1 MTMKNRKTV
10 IVAFMLVACMILAVG
25 FAAMAD
31 QLDIAGTA
39 EVSFANAQ
47 NAMDKDVY
55 FKSTSTGTGYTA
67 WVVAEDNDRAGFKV
81 TGLSNVGDT
90 ITITFTIA
98 NENAFAVSCVLDPEN
113 TSSTRTD
120 YFKYTTN
127 VDDQP
132 FQIDANST
140 YDVIVTVELLQLP
153 QLSEGQI
160 LSGSYDIQ
168 YDVTDVVSAG

>member
-1 MTMKNRKTV
+1 MRNRKTV

-31 QLDIAGTA
+31 QLDIAGTS

-47 NAMDKDVY
+47 NAMDADVY
-55 FKSTSTGTGYTA
+55 FKSASTGTGYTA
-67 WVVAEDNDRAGFKV
+67 WVVAEDVDRAGFKV

-98 NENAFAVSCVLDPEN
+98 NDNAFAVSCVMDPEN
-113 TSSTRTD
+113 TAATRTD
-120 YFKYTTN
+120 YFTYTTN
-127 VDDQP
+127 VGDSA
-132 FQIDANST
+132 FQIAANST
-140 YDVIVTVELLQLP
+140 YDVTVTVELIQLP

-160 LSGSYDIQ
+160 LSGSFDLQ
-168 YDVTDVVSAG
+168 YDVTDVVAAG